1 VPEDLTGR
9 RPGSYR
15 IDGVIGR
22 GGMSVRHPAT
32 ERWLGRTVALTVIGD
47 RLAPAFRRYALT
59 GGRADDW
66 PARPRDFQ

>member
-1 VPEDLTGR
+1 
-9 RPGSYR
+9 
-15 IDGVIGR
+15 
-22 GGMSVRHPAT
+22 MSVRHPAT